1 VKKHAGT
8 IVLVVL
14 ALALGVWLW
23 LDRDRITEGERKS
36 RENSAFVVWRRDEL
50 TRVSIAHEGETIV
63 LERDRPAPDKPSN
76 EGKEGQWR
84 LTSPREE
91 RADPVAVDRLLTTL
105 EFATALRKA
114 SGGAGLGF
122 DAPRASG
129 TVRMGGLEVPFA
141 LGGPSPRP
149 EGTSYFRVGDE
160 TPVVVS
166 KEVTDVLLAPSD
178 TYRDRTV
185 VPYLATDLQRVEVKH
200 PGGGFALVRIDD
212 HSFRIEESGILASRS
227 GVDRVWAALA
237 EMRAEAFPKD
247 ADAER
252 LTAQPVA
259 TLKLVPRDSSKAPA
273 ELAIGEAC
281 PGHPADVV
289 VLRKTPTR
297 VAACAPQD
305 LVGFL
310 TGDAASL
317 VDKHPFTLRVDEIEE
332 VRLEHAG
339 SEAIELARKGTG
351 YHQRAPLDRE
361 LPEPEAEAA
370 TELLT
375 RISVSEARSVTR
387 GSSTGSA
394 FVSTGRALVRNG
406 PREEIVEVGAPF
418 ADGRAT
424 VRRLLDGALLDVD
437 ASVYRRLVPRGTMLR
452 PRTLLEHETRRP
464 TRVLL
469 RCGVDQELVD
479 RGEGF
484 RLVSPAGY
492 ETDAAIGQL
501 VDGLVKGKIDA
512 WVADNDDGS
521 FGFTRGPDGCHVV
534 LAFEDGNAPVTV
546 WFGAEAEGGIYM
558 KTDAR
563 TGVLV
568 APRSLHVLA
577 KDIYVSRGTLRTE
590 AARIE
595 HVKVTVLGRPVTPAD
610 PAKARDAVAALFAER
625 VVSLKKLEG
634 APDLVID
641 VDVAEAGA
649 PKRIACR
656 TVSARLR
663 ECSLDGVSATFA
675 VTAARLAPLLP
686 ASASDGGAPTDAS
699 APTDAGAPTD
709 GGRGAGTP

>member
-1 VKKHAGT
+1 MKKHAGT

-14 ALALGVWLW
+14 ALALGLWLW
-23 LDRDRITEGERKS
+23 LDRDRITEGERKG

-63 LERDRPAPDKPSN
+63 LERDRPVAPGKPSN
-76 EGKEGQWR
+76 EGKEGSWR

-91 RADPVAVDRLLTTL
+91 RADAVAVDRLLTTL
-105 EFATALRKA
+105 EFATAIRHA

-129 TVRMGGLEVPFA
+129 TVRMGGLDVPFA

-149 EGTSYFRVGDE
+149 EGSSYLRVGDE

-185 VPYLATDLQRVEVKH
+185 VPYLATDLQRVEVAH
-200 PGGGFALVRIDD
+200 PSGGFALARIDD
-212 HSFRIEESGILASRS
+212 QSFRIEQSGLLASRA
-227 GVDRVWAALA
+227 GVDKVWAALA

-252 LTAQPVA
+252 LTAHPAV
-259 TLKLVPRDSSKAPA
+259 TLKLVPRDTAKPAA
-273 ELAIGEAC
+273 ELVIGSASDPC
-281 PGHPADVV
+281 PGHPNDVV
-289 VLRKTPTR
+289 VLRKAPTR

-305 LVGFL
+305 IVGFL
-310 TGDAASL
+310 TGDATSL

-332 VRLEHAG
+332 VRLEHTGA
-339 SEAIELARKGTG
+339 EAIELARKGTG

-375 RISVSEARSVTR
+375 RISVSEAREVTR
-387 GSSTGSA
+387 GAGSA
-394 FVSTGRALVRNG
+394 FVSTGRAIVRSG
-406 PREEIVEVGAPF
+406 PREEIVEVGALSS
-418 ADGRAT
+418 DGHAT
-424 VRRLLDGALLDVD
+424 LRRLLDGALLDVD
-437 ASVYRRLVPRGTMLR
+437 AAVYRRLVPRGTMLR
-452 PRTLLEHETRRP
+452 PRTVLEHETRRP

-484 RLVSPAGY
+484 RLVSPPGY
-492 ETDAAIGQL
+492 ETDASIGQL
-501 VDGLVKGKIDA
+501 VDGLVKGKIEA
-512 WVADNDDGS
+512 WVADTDDGS
-521 FGFTRGPDGCHVV
+521 FGFTKDGCHVV

-546 WFGAEAEGGIYM
+546 WFGAEGEGGIYM

-577 KDIYVSRGTLRTE
+577 KDIFVSRGTLRTE
-590 AARIE
+590 AAKIE
-595 HVKVTVLGRPVTPAD
+595 HVKVTALGRPVTPAD
-610 PAKARDAVAALFAER
+610 PAKARDAVAALIAER

-634 APDLVID
+634 APDLVIE
-641 VDVAEAGA
+641 VAVADGGA
-649 PKRIACR
+649 PRRIACR
-656 TVSARLR
+656 TASARLR
-663 ECSLDGVSATFA
+663 DCSLDGVSATFA
-675 VTAARLAPLLP
+675 VTATRLAPLLP
-686 ASASDGGAPTDAS
+686 ASA
-699 APTDAGAPTD
+699 TDAGAD
-709 GGRGAGTP
+709 AGIDAGAP